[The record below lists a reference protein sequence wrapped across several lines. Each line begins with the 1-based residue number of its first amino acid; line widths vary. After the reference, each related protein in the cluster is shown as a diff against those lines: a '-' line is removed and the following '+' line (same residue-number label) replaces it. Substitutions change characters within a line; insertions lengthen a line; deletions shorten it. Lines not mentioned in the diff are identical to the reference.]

1 MEKDRQRRRE
11 VNCNKNRIMRML
23 SIFGVFWRQPQVL
36 ISVIMYNFKRFFLHR
51 YSIFCYVTAAA
62 FWKIHFSYVFH
73 SISNAILTLCAA
85 ILYPTGKYIYF
96 SLLNRSITNMSSR
109 TNARIQIRRKRKL
122 LNYSHCVPVSLVH
135 YMCVSAILLG
145 TASNRF
151 LSFGCVPS
159 NDTCVSKFN
168 CEQNEN
174 MEWNAHN
181 RTHKHACGTKQTRKE
196 KNK

>member
-51 YSIFCYVTAAA
+51 YFIFCCVTAAA

-109 TNARIQIRRKRKL
+109 TNARIQIRRKKIIKLFSLCARLSRSLYVRKC
-122 LNYSHCVPVSLVH
+122 NFIGH
-135 YMCVSAILLG
+135 G
-145 TASNRF
+145 F
-151 LSFGCVPS
+151 
-159 NDTCVSKFN
+159 K
-168 CEQNEN
+168 
-174 MEWNAHN
+174 
-181 RTHKHACGTKQTRKE
+181 
-196 KNK
+196 